1 MLRCADGT
9 LRAAAIFVHASQLQH
24 QFRGD
29 RVRHRYR
36 NRSCRVCE
44 IHLERAKR
52 ERLSCVMRQRLARLY
67 PHAQQY
73 TSMIIDGADTT
84 VRTNL
89 L

>member
-1 MLRCADGT
+1 MEMPCAKCHT
-9 LRAAAIFVHASQLQH
+9 CAVHREQMSATSCPREKARLKAVQL
-24 QFRGD
+24 
-29 RVRHRYR
+29 
-36 NRSCRVCE
+36 

-73 TSMIIDGADTT
+73 TSMIIDGAADTT
-84 VRTNL
+84 VGTNL